1 MKAKHHIHTLPLLLL
16 AFMLVCACSS
26 RKNNTA
32 KTRMYHSFFAR
43 YNTFYNGN
51 VSFKESKKMQING
64 HKENYLEQLP
74 LMINSSKATNQ
85 IGTPGFER
93 AIEKSQKTI
102 KNHSIKRKPKK
113 PAGKKLSEKKKRFY
127 AQKEFNPFLWRAWFM
142 MADAYFAKGEF
153 TEAAS
158 TYIYISRLYENNP
171 KIVAQA
177 RIGLAK
183 CYNELDWIYESED
196 LLTRTKRDSL
206 PTSLENEYAH
216 AKAGLL
222 LKQQRHNEAAE
233 QIKKAVK
240 RKGTEKLDKARE
252 YYLLGQLYK
261 KAGDNKEAFKYF
273 GKTISQNPPYE
284 LEFNA
289 RIRQTECLTN
299 QSKKSILR
307 KLNRMARSPKN
318 KSYVAQIYYAIGNVH
333 LNDKDTTEAVKAY
346 EKGFIEG
353 DGSGYGSGML
363 GLSLGKIY
371 WEQGKFSKSKENYE
385 KAKQLLGEETPER
398 EEIDFRNEVL
408 AELVQH
414 TDIIEEKSELLYWAS
429 LPQEQLLPIIDERIK
444 EAKEKEKLQK
454 KLEKKEKR
462 QSAADNLAN
471 ASTAAAMTTTSPED
485 AGKWYFYNPSIVSKG
500 IRTFASKW
508 NNRELKDFWRL
519 SNGVILSSENDSIDN
534 AEGDE
539 NIVADS
545 INGNADT
552 LASDSIVGGNE
563 QEMATTDSLPTDP
576 TTREYYLSRI
586 PNTEEAKQEA
596 HNALRDALYEAG
608 VVFKDKAGDKKLTLK
623 HLEKVAENYPDFE
636 KMPDTYYHL
645 FLACSRWNEPEKAD
659 YYRDLL
665 LTQFPDNELAT
676 RIQQPGFF
684 ESAATRKHN
693 EDSMYVKAYAHYRNM
708 EYAAVEMENSAAR
721 ERYPQGAHRARFLF
735 IDAMAKLYS
744 GKQAEA
750 LEALK
755 ELVQNHSADSISRIG
770 AEISSGIEQGRLL
783 HSGISLSIWDRKS
796 DGTIKGAMDSIP
808 AFSSERN
815 EPYYFVLAF
824 PKDSLDDKRLLF
836 EMARYNFSRY
846 MVRNFA
852 MEFQELEHITLFQV
866 KEFLNFDEA
875 FVYRKRLYE
884 NGEMARTLEGINA
897 YIISKTNLDLLLQ
910 YYSFTDYE
918 EFYEEVFMNIP
929 EPEIDG
935 YTLDEPDYGD
945 ETEESDSESESE
957 DNEQE

>member
-1 MKAKHHIHTLPLLLL
+1 MKRHIHTLPLLLL
-16 AFMLVCACSS
+16 ALILLCACSS

-32 KTRMYHSFFAR
+32 KTRMYHSFFAK

-51 VSFKESKKMQING
+51 VSFKESKKMQLDG
-64 HKENYLEQLP
+64 HKDNYLELLP
-74 LMINSSKATNQ
+74 LMINSSETTNKIGAT
-85 IGTPGFER
+85 GLDR
-93 AIEKSQKTI
+93 AIEKSQKAI

-127 AQKEFNPFLWRAWFM
+127 AQKEFNPFLWQAWFM

-171 KIVAQA
+171 RIVAQA

-183 CYNELDWIYESED
+183 CYNELDWIYESEE
-196 LLTRTKRDSL
+196 LLNRTKRDSL
-206 PTSLENEYAH
+206 PTSLAREYAH
-216 AKAGLL
+216 ARAGLL
-222 LKQQRHNEAAE
+222 LKQQRHGEAVE
-233 QIKKAVK
+233 QMKSAVK
-240 RKGTEKLDKARE
+240 RKGSESLDKARE
-252 YYLLGQLYK
+252 YYLIGQLYK
-261 KAGDNKEAFKYF
+261 MQGNNKEAFKYF

-299 QSKKSILR
+299 QNKKSILR
-307 KLNRMARSPKN
+307 KLNRMARSSKN
-318 KSYVAQIYYAIGNVH
+318 KSYLPQIYYAIGNVH
-333 LNDKDTTEAVKAY
+333 LSHKDTTEAVMAY
-346 EKGFIEG
+346 EMGFTEG

-371 WEQGKFSKSKENYE
+371 WEQEKFSKSKENYE
-385 KAKQLLGEETPER
+385 KAQQLLGEETPE
-398 EEIDFRNEVL
+398 IDDIKFRNEVL
-408 AELVQH
+408 AELVQY
-414 TDIIEEKSELLYWAS
+414 TDVVEEKSELLYWAS

-454 KLEKKEKR
+454 KQERKEKR
-462 QSAADNLAN
+462 QTAADNLAN
-471 ASTAAAMTTTSPED
+471 ASTAAAMTTTNPED
-485 AGKWYFYNPSIVSKG
+485 AGKWYFYNPAIVARG
-500 IRTFASKW
+500 IKSFASKW

-519 SNGVILSSENDSIDN
+519 SNGVVLSSENDSIEN
-534 AEGDE
+534 AEGQD
-539 NIVADS
+539 IATDS
-545 INGNADT
+545 ISAGGDAIAN
-552 LASDSIVGGNE
+552 DSIAGTE
-563 QEMATTDSLPTDP
+563 QETVVPDSLPTDP

-586 PNTEEAKQEA
+586 PTTEEAKLQA
-596 HNALRDALYEAG
+596 HNALRDALYGAG

-623 HLEKVAENYPDFE
+623 HLEKVANNYPDFE
-636 KMPDTYYHL
+636 NMAEVYYHL
-645 FLACSRWNEPEKAD
+645 FLACSRWDEPEKAD

-665 LTQFPDNELAT
+665 LTQFPENELAA
-676 RIQQPGFF
+676 RIQQPSFF

-708 EYAAVEMENSAAR
+708 EYADVEIENSAAK
-721 ERYPQGAHRARFLF
+721 ERYPQGNHRARFLF
-735 IDAMAKLYS
+735 IDAMSKLYG
-744 GKQAEA
+744 GKQTEA
-750 LEALK
+750 LETLK

-770 AEISSGIEQGRLL
+770 AEISTGIEQGRLL

-796 DGTIKGAMDSIP
+796 DGTIKGSMDSIP
-808 AFSSERN
+808 AFSNERN
-815 EPYYFVLAF
+815 EPYYFVLAY
-824 PKDSLDDKRLLF
+824 PKDSLDEKRLLF

-852 MEFQELEHITLFQV
+852 MEFQPLSHITLFQV

-875 FVYRKRLYE
+875 YIYRKRLYG
-884 NGEMARTLEGINA
+884 NGDMAKILEGINA

-918 EFYEEVFMNIP
+918 LFYEENFTNIP
-929 EPEIDG
+929 ELEIDG
-935 YTLDEPDYGD
+935 YTLDEPDYG
-945 ETEESDSESESE
+945 EEEENGSGESET
-957 DNEQE
+957 DEQK